1 MKKRTIPAYRN
12 KTEQVSAALIEHILE
27 GGLKPGDALGTE
39 ADLIGE
45 YRVSR
50 PTLRE
55 SLRMLEAQGIVSLR
69 PGPGGG
75 ATVSRPSIDSLAHA
89 LSVFLYLQN
98 VPFGIVLKARE
109 IIEPALASEA
119 ALHGSE
125 TDFEE
130 MADSIERMRA
140 TANQDAF
147 LLENRVFH
155 EIIARASRNQVLES
169 FWAAISLLA
178 SGEQHGVN
186 YSFGNRMHVV
196 EAHEAILSACR
207 ARNAVT
213 AATRMAAHI
222 GELEHLVRRRYRAL
236 LEEPTRMLTKAGAN

>member
-1 MKKRTIPAYRN
+1 MKTKVPRAYRN
-12 KTEQVSAALIEHILE
+12 KSEQISAALIEHILA

-39 ADLIGE
+39 ADLVAE
-45 YRVSR
+45 YEVSR

-55 SLRMLEAQGIVSLR
+55 SLRMLEAQGVVSLR

-89 LSVFLYLQN
+89 FSVFLYLQN
-98 VPFGIVLKARE
+98 VPFGMVLKARE
-109 IIEPALASEA
+109 IIEPALAYET

-125 TDFEE
+125 ADFEE
-130 MADSIERMRA
+130 MAGSIARMRG

-147 LLENRVFH
+147 LHENRLFH
-155 EIIARASRNQVLES
+155 EIIARASRNPVLES

-178 SGEQHGVN
+178 SGEQHGIS

-196 EAHEAILSACR
+196 EAHEAILQACR
-207 ARNAVT
+207 ARDAT
-213 AATRMAAHI
+213 AASARMATHI
-222 GELEHLVRRRYRAL
+222 GELEHLVRRRFRAL
-236 LEEPTRMLTKAGAN
+236 LDEPTRMLTKAGAN